1 MTLTHR
7 ERFILHSSAIL
18 SAQAGTSKEMGK
30 EIIDMII
37 NNRCRDLKDRKEVD
51 TLLDDIEEEIRL
63 SSVLYKG
70 DLL

>member
-1 MTLTHR
+1 MALTHR

-18 SAQAGTSKEMGK
+18 SAQVGTGK
-30 EIIDMII
+30 EIGKEILDMII
-37 NNRCRDLKDRKEVD
+37 TNRCRDLKDRKEID
-51 TLLDDIEEEIRL
+51 KLLDDIEEEIQN